1 MPMISLKRFLP
12 LLQVIHLENIHSMQ
26 KAPRTFELT
35 SCLSGKEDKWWRA
48 RKETPSFSIETNPPL
63 PGLPC
68 LFFPD
73 LFLFSRIVILDVTQ
87 FVHFFKLR
95 SRHFFN
101 INRHKSPF
109 LTLYHQVPSNTNLY

>member
-1 MPMISLKRFLP
+1 MSIIRLEEFLLPIS
-12 LLQVIHLENIHSMQ
+12 QEVHLENIHSMQ

-48 RKETPSFSIETNPPL
+48 RKETPSFSIETTPPL

-87 FVHFFKLR
+87 FVHFLDALA
-95 SRHFFN
+95 SLG
-101 INRHKSPF
+101 SMM
-109 LTLYHQVPSNTNLY
+109 